1 MKLFKSP
8 LRRSTAALAG
18 TFLGLAGVVVFAAPA
33 SAHHPVVAGTP
44 SCVKEDGTWTVEWTV
59 TNSEK
64 DLQGDITS
72 VTAGPEGSTFTGIK
86 VQDVLPKNG
95 EGELKGT
102 QTLPASAES
111 ATLTIGAHWKR
122 GYTDRN
128 ADNSGTVRKSQEKCA
143 PTDKPSTPPTKP
155 STPPTKPSKPAE
167 PNEPTPIVEA
177 DCTTVSIGFDNPK
190 DGMEFTLHLKT
201 SKGEKRDVTI
211 KPGDRKVEKFSATP
225 GFQIK
230 LSVSAKGYGTSPV
243 ETITYQLP
251 EGCDSNGGGGG
262 LPVTGAAAG
271 SIAGGAAAL
280 LAIGGVLFFLARR
293 RKVKFTA

>member
-18 TFLGLAGVVVFAAPA
+18 TFLGLAGVVAFAAPA
-33 SAHHPVVAGTP
+33 SAHHPIISGTP
-44 SCVKEDGTWTVEWTV
+44 SCVQEDGSWTVTWSV

-64 DLQGDITS
+64 DLQGDITV
-72 VTAGPEGSTFTGIK
+72 VTAGPEDSKFSGIAVK
-86 VQDVLPKNG
+86 DVLPKNG
-95 EGELKGT
+95 EGELKGEQKLT
-102 QTLPASAES
+102 KEDES
-111 ATLTIGAHWKR
+111 ATLTIGAHWIR
-122 GYTDRN
+122 NYTDI
-128 ADNSGTVRKSQEKCA
+128 DKTVSEEITKPKEKCA
-143 PTDKPSTPPTKP
+143 PTDQPSTPPTKP
-155 STPPTKPSKPAE
+155 STPPTKPAE
-167 PNEPTPIVEA
+167 PGEPTPIIEA

-190 DGMEFTLHLKT
+190 DGIEFTLHLKT
-201 SKGEKRDVTI
+201 SKGEKRDVAF
-211 KPGDRKVEKFSATP
+211 KQGDRKVEKFSATP

-230 LSVSAKGYGTSPV
+230 LSISVKGYGTSPV
-243 ETITYQLP
+243 ETITYKLP

-280 LAIGGVLFFLARR
+280 LAIGGVLFFMARR

>member
-18 TFLGLAGVVVFAAPA
+18 TFLGLAGVVAFAAPA
-33 SAHHPVVAGTP
+33 SAHHPIVNGTA
-44 SCVKEDGTWTVEWTV
+44 SCVQEDGTWTVTWSV

-72 VTAGPEGSTFTGIK
+72 VTPGPEGSTFTGIAAK
-86 VQDVLPKNG
+86 DVLPKNG
-95 EGELKGT
+95 EGELKGV
-102 QTLPASAES
+102 QTLPATADS
-111 ATLTIGAHWKR
+111 ATLTIGAHWIR
-122 GYTDRN
+122 NYTDI
-128 ADNSGTVRKSQEKCA
+128 DKTESGSVPRSKEKCA
-143 PTDKPSTPPTKP
+143 PPEKPSTPPTTPTEKP
-155 STPPTKPSKPAE
+155 STPPSKPAQ
-167 PNEPTPIVEA
+167 PGEPTPVIEA

-190 DGMEFTLHLKT
+190 NGMEFTLHLKT
-201 SKGEKRDVTI
+201 SKGEKRDI
-211 KPGDRKVEKFSATP
+211 AFKPGDRKVEKFSATP

-230 LSVSAKGYGTSPV
+230 LSISVKGYTSPA

-251 EGCDSNGGGGG
+251 EGCESSGNGGG

-271 SIAGGAAAL
+271 TIAGGAAAL